1 MPKVVQGHLE
11 AKVGHFEVG
20 WGDLFTFLGVT
31 SKCAQITKLTDF
43 TCPPPPFTLI
53 GCFFPM

>member
-1 MPKVVQGHLE
+1 MLKVVQGYFE

-20 WGDLFTFLGVT
+20 WGDLFTFLGVA

-43 TCPPPPFTLI
+43 TWPHPFNLT